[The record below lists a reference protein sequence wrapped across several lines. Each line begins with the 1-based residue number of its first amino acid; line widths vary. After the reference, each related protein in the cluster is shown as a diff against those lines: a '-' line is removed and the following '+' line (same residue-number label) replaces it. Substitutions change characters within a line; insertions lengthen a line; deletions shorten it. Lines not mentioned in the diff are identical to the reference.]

1 MEKSE
6 GGDFPA
12 KKVQSEVVASAVVHP
27 VVDIPAKKLARQ
39 LDFTVFGQSPAA
51 AFTDVAEKNQ
61 PLTQSIV
68 MKSGPQIVPVKLTP
82 LTRPQLQ
89 SPQSPSQSQSQQQQH
104 MVLMPMKQAAAAPP
118 THPSIRP
125 PKPESPRARPR
136 QSASEVKDGTP
147 KKQKQCNCKH
157 SRCLKLYCE
166 CFASGIYCDGCNC
179 NNCHNNVEN
188 EPARREAVEAT
199 LERNPHAFRPKI
211 ASSPHGARDN
221 KEETGDGLVLA
232 KHNKGCH
239 CKKSGC
245 LKKYCECFQANILCS
260 ENCKCMDCKN
270 FEGSE
275 ERQALFHGD
284 HANNMAYLQQ
294 AANAAITGAI
304 GTSGY
309 GSPPVNKKRK
319 GQELFFGATM
329 KDPIHRHG
337 QIQQGNH
344 IKSSVLPSLSSVPG
358 SFVGNAAT
366 AGPSK
371 FTYRSLLA
379 DLIQPQ
385 DLKELCTVLV
395 VYSGEAAK
403 MLADEKDASQKQAEG
418 QTEASLALSTQ
429 EQVQNQKDSGFDKD
443 MLDCCSKSSL
453 DGADI
458 SKRRPMSPG
467 TLALMCDESD
477 TMFAAAVT
485 SPNDLATLSCHTYS
499 QLPHGQGITE
509 TYGEQERIVL
519 TKFRDCLNRLVTLGE
534 IKETKCSSMVRG
546 TDSADRKDMIGN
558 GFTTTETRNQLHSF
572 NNGVSKSPLPQLRT
586 TQMFSAVVTT
596 TNNNAL
602 PKVHRPDENGEVK
615 PKV

>member
-1 MEKSE
+1 MEVLFE
-6 GGDFPA
+6 FL
-12 KKVQSEVVASAVVHP
+12 
-27 VVDIPAKKLARQ
+27 KLYYTSNQ
-39 LDFTVFGQSPAA
+39 NKPPHLFSTV
-51 AFTDVAEKNQ
+51 ENQ
-61 PLTQSIV
+61 P
-68 MKSGPQIVPVKLTP
+68 M
-82 LTRPQLQ
+82 
-89 SPQSPSQSQSQQQQH
+89 
-104 MVLMPMKQAAAAPP
+104 
-118 THPSIRP
+118 
-125 PKPESPRARPR
+125 
-136 QSASEVKDGTP
+136 
-147 KKQKQCNCKH
+147 
-157 SRCLKLYCE
+157 YCE
-166 CFASGIYCDGCNC
+166 CFASGVYCDGCNC

-304 GTSGY
+304 GSSGY
-309 GSPPVNKKRK
+309 GSPPVNRKRK
-319 GQELFFGATM
+319 SQELFFASTI
-329 KDPIHRHG
+329 KDPVHRHG
-337 QIQQGNH
+337 QLQQGNH
-344 IKSSVLPSLSSVPG
+344 IKSSVLPSLSSSPG
-358 SFVGNAAT
+358 PCVGNAT
-366 AGPSK
+366 TVGPSK
-371 FTYRSLLA
+371 FTYRSLLE

-385 DLKELCTVLV
+385 DLKELCSVLV

-403 MLADEKDASQKQAEG
+403 MLADEKDASKKQAEG

-429 EQVQNQKDSGFDKD
+429 ERVQNQKDSGSEKD
-443 MLDCCSKSSL
+443 MLDCCSSGDQGEKISMEESSL
-453 DGADI
+453 DGADV

-477 TMFAAAVT
+477 TMFAAAIT
-485 SPNDLATLSCHTYS
+485 SPNDLATLGCNTSS
-499 QLPHGQGITE
+499 QLPHGQGMTE
-509 TYGEQERIVL
+509 TYAEQERIVL

-534 IKETKCSSMVRG
+534 IKEKKCSSMVRG
-546 TDSADRKDMIGN
+546 IDFVDQKDMIGN
-558 GFTTTETRNQLHSF
+558 GFTTTEMRNQHDSF
-572 NNGVSKSPLPQLRT
+572 NNGVSNSPLPQPRT
-586 TQMFSAVVTT
+586 TQMFSSVATT
-596 TNNNAL
+596 ANNNAL
-602 PKVHRPDENGEVK
+602 PKVHRPDENGDVK
-615 PKV
+615 PTI